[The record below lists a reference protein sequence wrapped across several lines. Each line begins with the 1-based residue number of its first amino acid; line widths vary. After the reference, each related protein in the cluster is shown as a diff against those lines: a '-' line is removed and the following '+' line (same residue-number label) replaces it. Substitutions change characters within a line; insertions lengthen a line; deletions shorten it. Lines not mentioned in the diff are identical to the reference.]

1 MAQEVDNLENNGVR
15 IMDKSLEDVMHSS
28 MMPYSEY
35 VILERALP
43 RVEDGLKPVQRR
55 ILYSMIEL
63 GLTPDKQYKKSAR
76 VVGDCLGKYHPHGDT
91 SIYGAMVRM
100 AQPFN
105 QSEILVDGHGNFGS
119 VDGDGAAAM
128 RYTEV
133 RLMPIALELLRDIEK
148 DTVNWTFN
156 FDDTLKEP
164 ATLPGRF
171 PNLLVNGAYG
181 IAVGLATN
189 IPPHNVTETIDGV
202 IAYIDNPKITLPEMM
217 NYIKAPDFPTG
228 GYILVDDE
236 LTKAYETGRGK
247 IIIRAK
253 FNVEKDGDKRSII
266 ITELPYQVNKTQL
279 LIKIDALRE
288 SKKELYCNI
297 ADILD
302 ESDRDGMRAVIKLK
316 READAPKIIKSLLK
330 DTEMQVSFGINMVAI
345 ANGKPQQM
353 GILQIIKYYVEYQ
366 RQVVFK
372 RTQFDLAAAKARE
385 HILIG
390 LAIACK
396 NIDEVVKIIKASAS
410 VTDCKQRLRER
421 FDLSEK
427 QAQAILDMRLGRLV
441 KLEVIRIEEELKEL
455 AILIKELSEIVASKI
470 KQFNL
475 VKKELLEVRKIFK
488 RERRTVIVR
497 NGVEEAR
504 VEEIDINYVEE
515 KSGIAILTQA
525 NYIKFL
531 SNKAYNLATKDCSN
545 CSGSDIV
552 VSAKACNNQTPLYG
566 FTDLGN
572 CVKIDVNDLSAD
584 KWRHKGTALTKIA
597 AITKDERV
605 INIFTEDELKNNK
618 ILFLTSGSYCKVTS
632 GSEYLIDKK
641 QYQAITMKAEDE
653 RVLSVELKRDDMN
666 IFMATRCGMCLNMEA
681 DIPVQG
687 RRSSGVIG
695 IQLADDDSVQFAF
708 QIGSDGE
715 IAVITDAEYAK
726 RVIISTIKDSKRN
739 RKGIKLQD
747 LNVKSGN
754 SLVYV
759 GYVDKP
765 HEIALIGESGTVVGV
780 NTDDLSL
787 ENTVSKGRIM
797 KNISGVIAKAAKHNL
812 I

>member
-1 MAQEVDNLENNGVR
+1 M
-15 IMDKSLEDVMHSS
+15 
-28 MMPYSEY
+28 
-35 VILERALP
+35 
-43 RVEDGLKPVQRR
+43 
-55 ILYSMIEL
+55 
-63 GLTPDKQYKKSAR
+63 
-76 VVGDCLGKYHPHGDT
+76 
-91 SIYGAMVRM
+91 
-100 AQPFN
+100 
-105 QSEILVDGHGNFGS
+105 
-119 VDGDGAAAM
+119 
-128 RYTEV
+128 
-133 RLMPIALELLRDIEK
+133 
-148 DTVNWTFN
+148 
-156 FDDTLKEP
+156 
-164 ATLPGRF
+164 
-171 PNLLVNGAYG
+171 
-181 IAVGLATN
+181 
-189 IPPHNVTETIDGV
+189 
-202 IAYIDNPKITLPEMM
+202 
-217 NYIKAPDFPTG
+217 
-228 GYILVDDE
+228 
-236 LTKAYETGRGK
+236 
-247 IIIRAK
+247 
-253 FNVEKDGDKRSII
+253 
-266 ITELPYQVNKTQL
+266 
-279 LIKIDALRE
+279 
-288 SKKELYCNI
+288 
-297 ADILD
+297 
-302 ESDRDGMRAVIKLK
+302 
-316 READAPKIIKSLLK
+316 
-330 DTEMQVSFGINMVAI
+330 
-345 ANGKPQQM
+345 
-353 GILQIIKYYVEYQ
+353 
-366 RQVVFK
+366 
-372 RTQFDLAAAKARE
+372 
-385 HILIG
+385 
-390 LAIACK
+390 
-396 NIDEVVKIIKASAS
+396 
-410 VTDCKQRLRER
+410 
-421 FDLSEK
+421 
-427 QAQAILDMRLGRLV
+427 
-441 KLEVIRIEEELKEL
+441 
-455 AILIKELSEIVASKI
+455 
-470 KQFNL
+470 
-475 VKKELLEVRKIFK
+475 
-488 RERRTVIVR
+488 R